1 MLTLSGCV
9 SQARHD
15 QVQSQLER
23 AMQERDAERRK
34 SAELDVQVAELEQ
47 TLTELQKRV
56 ANGDAALDDE
66 REQLAQVKFQSDVID
81 REREEA
87 KRMSDQLLVELE
99 RVSTHLR
106 MYANDKEGLAHE
118 LGQARDRLAALAL
131 DERASQQRFRTARQL
146 TLALAEPLQH
156 DRLRLTLVDGNLAIQ
171 FPGKTAFAG
180 EGAQLSSAGRDVLK
194 KTALVLTPLDLRVSV
209 EQPQG
214 GKERAERA
222 KNVSDALV
230 SFGLDAERVS
240 VPEAVAATESD
251 EEGPNAES
259 GADSSAESGA
269 EGTAAEVTADADEP
283 STSAPE
289 AAPGEGTDT
298 ELELLLRFPSSK
310 S

>member
-1 MLTLSGCV
+1 LLTLTLSGCV

-34 SAELDVQVAELEQ
+34 SAELDVRAAELQQ

-106 MYANDKEGLAHE
+106 MYADDKEGLAHE
-118 LGQARDRLAALAL
+118 LGRARDRLAALAL

-171 FPGKTAFAG
+171 FPGKTAFDG

-209 EQPQG
+209 EQPEG

-240 VPEAVAATESD
+240 VPEVTESH
-251 EEGPNAES
+251 EAGPNAES
-259 GADSSAESGA
+259 RADGSAESGA
-269 EGTAAEVTADADEP
+269 EGTAAEATADADEP
-283 STSAPE
+283 SI
-289 AAPGEGTDT
+289 AAAEVASGEETDT